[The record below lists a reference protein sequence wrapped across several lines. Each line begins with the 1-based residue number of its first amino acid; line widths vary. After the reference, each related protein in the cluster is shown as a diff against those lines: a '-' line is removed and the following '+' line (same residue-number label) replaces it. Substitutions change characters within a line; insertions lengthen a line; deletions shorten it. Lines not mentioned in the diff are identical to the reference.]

1 MKHPLNG
8 RPLRGRLLMATAIG
22 AVVALIVGCDENRRV
37 AETAERAAE
46 RQAAQ
51 NEEVVRLN
59 REVAEGTR
67 RLVEADAEA
76 RQELAVAHRELQSE
90 QAKIATQ
97 RDALEEERKAMARE
111 RRTVSLWGPVVTG
124 LASLLAITTLGVF
137 CWSLLFGLRHES
149 DPHEALSELLVTELT
164 APRPMLLSVQGE
176 DADDDP
182 SAVLPSPDTSQ
193 TEQEVIH

>member
-8 RPLRGRLLMATAIG
+8 RPLRRWLLMATAIG
-22 AVVALIVGCDENRRV
+22 AVVALIVGCDENHRV

-51 NEEVVRLN
+51 NAEVVRLN

-76 RQELAVAHRELQSE
+76 RRELAAAQRQLQE
-90 QAKIATQ
+90 ERCEIATQ
-97 RDALEEERKAMARE
+97 RDALEGERKAMARE
-111 RRTVSLWGPVVTG
+111 RRTVSLWAPVVTG

-164 APRPMLLSVQGE
+164 APRPMCLAVEREQ
-176 DADDDP
+176 ADDDP
-182 SAVLPSPDTSQ
+182 STALPSPDNSQ